1 MRSIKLRGSFKKSP
15 EDVCHSFISKLDYWQ
30 ALNLTTTLLQAQT
43 DISFEDARVK
53 ALTIKEDELNHLMT
67 QAISA
72 PRARHDMNKL
82 V

>member
-1 MRSIKLRGSFKKSP
+1 MFKKAP

-53 ALTIKEDELNHLMT
+53 ALTIKDELNYLMT

-72 PRARHDMNKL
+72 PRARHDINKL